1 MLERISNRLD
11 DTEKWISKL
20 EDRVDKINQAEQK
33 KF

>member
-1 MLERISNRLD
+1 MLERISNRLG
-11 DTEKWISKL
+11 DTEKWIGKL

>member
-1 MLERISNRLD
+1 MLERISNRLG